1 MININII
8 VNDTPHLFRPDTTL
22 DLIIKELKI
31 SENGIAVAVNENI
44 ITKSAWNTKTLNEN
58 DKVLVIRATQGG

>member
-1 MININII
+1 MINII

>member
-1 MININII
+1 MINII
-8 VNDTPHLFRPDTTL
+8 VNDTPHLFRSETTL

>member
-1 MININII
+1 MINII
-8 VNDTPHLFRPDTTL
+8 VNDTPHLFRSETTL

-31 SENGIAVAVNENI
+31 FENGIAVAVNENI

>member
-1 MININII
+1 MINII
-8 VNDTPHLFRPDTTL
+8 VNDTPHLFRSDTTL
-22 DLIIKELKI
+22 GLIIKELKI

>member
-1 MININII
+1 MISII
-8 VNDTPHLFRPDTTL
+8 VNDTPHLFRSETTL

>member
-1 MININII
+1 MINII

-22 DLIIKELKI
+22 DRIIKELKI

>member
-1 MININII
+1 MINII
-8 VNDTPHLFRPDTTL
+8 VNDTPHLFRSDTTL

>member
-1 MININII
+1 MINII
-8 VNDTPHLFRPDTTL
+8 VNDTHHLFRSDATL
-22 DLIIKELKI
+22 DIIIKELKI